1 MLFSSITKPKRI
13 FPLILLLLC
22 GCGEVRDGNVS
33 ETVQNISEITQNISE
48 QAQETES
55 AETAEI
61 SAIRN
66 DGVLMFGFTADEFVN
81 SFNAVY
87 SDEYGEDYL
96 TPVSQWNCYEACS
109 PLVDND
115 GMAYCFTEDREILS
129 MPNITLFTDDNGGVY
144 EIMATFDDHGYQDWL
159 NKKFGIISM
168 NMIETVLPDM
178 ADTEAFYREL
188 YALAGT
194 NFYGDDY
201 KFPPSD
207 FYRSGDVGLYSYYGG
222 GTINICAVPADDAL
236 ENALSRADC
245 VIHGIE

>member
-1 MLFSSITKPKRI
+1 
-13 FPLILLLLC
+13 
-22 GCGEVRDGNVS
+22 
-33 ETVQNISEITQNISE
+33 
-48 QAQETES
+48 
-55 AETAEI
+55 
-61 SAIRN
+61 
-66 DGVLMFGFTADEFVN
+66 MFGFTADEFVN

-109 PLVDND
+109 PLGDND

-129 MPNITLFTDDNGGVY
+129 MPNITLFTDDNGSVY

-222 GTINICAVPADDAL
+222 GTINICAVPADDEL
-236 ENALSRADC
+236 ENELSRADC

>member
-178 ADTEAFYREL
+178 A
-188 YALAGT
+188 G
-194 NFYGDDY
+194 
-201 KFPPSD
+201 
-207 FYRSGDVGLYSYYGG
+207 
-222 GTINICAVPADDAL
+222 
-236 ENALSRADC
+236 
-245 VIHGIE
+245 